1 MKERKLYRTIY
12 RCHIYVNDEL
22 YSLNSHVIESRLKY
36 NTDYADDP
44 YWHSFMAIDNFN
56 DIKRRAYGELPWL
69 VQFLTYRCV
78 EDENVKFDYYIF
90 PDSHFSIIDERRFIK
105 MEIEQRNE
113 IVNDEKYDISI
124 LMNELSKKEFA
135 LYLLDKANS

>member
-1 MKERKLYRTIY
+1 MHWLSELLLY
-12 RCHIYVNDEL
+12 H
-22 YSLNSHVIESRLKY
+22 
-36 NTDYADDP
+36 
-44 YWHSFMAIDNFN
+44 
-56 DIKRRAYGELPWL
+56 
-69 VQFLTYRCV
+69 CV

-90 PDSHFSIIDERRFIK
+90 PDSHFAIIDERRFIK

-113 IVNDEKYDISI
+113 IVNDEKYELSI

>member
-1 MKERKLYRTIY
+1 MKERKLYRTVY
-12 RCHIYVNDEL
+12 RCRIYVNDKVV
-22 YSLNSHVIESRLKY
+22 SLDSHMVESHLKY
-36 NTDYADDP
+36 NTDYANDTH
-44 YWHSFMAIDNFN
+44 WHSFMTIDDFN
-56 DIKRRAYGELPWL
+56 DIKRVYGKLHWLPQL
-69 VQFLTYRCV
+69 LAYRCV

-90 PDSHFSIIDERRFIK
+90 PDNHFSIIDERRFIK

-113 IVNDEKYDISI
+113 IVNDEKYDLSI